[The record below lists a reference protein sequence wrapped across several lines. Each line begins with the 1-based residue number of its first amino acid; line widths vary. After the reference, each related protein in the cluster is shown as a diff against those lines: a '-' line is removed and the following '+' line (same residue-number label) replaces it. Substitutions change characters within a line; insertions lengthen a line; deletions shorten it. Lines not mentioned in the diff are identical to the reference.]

1 MIFPLSLK
9 NKLCRYWYCFGVG
22 SRPYT
27 VRDAMFV
34 DKFVVLVGKP
44 VLLALAVER
53 DFGPLE
59 LAVGVAERT
68 GAVLFRFCRFD
79 ALCISNGASVLDLAL
94 NFLLVSLAPG
104 FTASSRCR
112 CQRRYFWNSYITGG
126 RGPTRDISPFSTF
139 QNCGNS
145 SRLVFRRKRPIGVTR
160 GSLVNL

>member
-1 MIFPLSLK
+1 MLNHGVRCPETHQQWRKHRDGAHHSYYPVILGRK
-9 NKLCRYWYCFGVG
+9 KALCRYWYCFGVG

-34 DKFVVLVGKP
+34 DKFVVLVGRP

-104 FTASSRCR
+104 FRRSPVEVVLDPLVVNGNDIA
-112 CQRRYFWNSYITGG
+112 QRTS
-126 RGPTRDISPFSTF
+126 
-139 QNCGNS
+139 
-145 SRLVFRRKRPIGVTR
+145 V
-160 GSLVNL
+160 

>member
-1 MIFPLSLK
+1 VIFPLSLK
-9 NKLCRYWYCFGVG
+9 NKLCRYWYLGVG

-27 VRDAMFV
+27 VRDAMSSINSWCLF
-34 DKFVVLVGKP
+34 GKP

-104 FTASSRCR
+104 FRRSPVEVVLDPLVVNGNDIA
-112 CQRRYFWNSYITGG
+112 QRTS
-126 RGPTRDISPFSTF
+126 
-139 QNCGNS
+139 
-145 SRLVFRRKRPIGVTR
+145 V
-160 GSLVNL
+160 